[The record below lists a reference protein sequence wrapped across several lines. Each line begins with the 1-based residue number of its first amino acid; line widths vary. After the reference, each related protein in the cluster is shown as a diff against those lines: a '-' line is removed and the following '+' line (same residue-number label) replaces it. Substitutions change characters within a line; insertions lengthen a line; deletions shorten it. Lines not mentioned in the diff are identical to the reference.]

1 MGVMT
6 LLQLKYIVK
15 IVECGSMNEAS
26 HELYVSQPALSSS
39 VKELENELGIEIFT
53 RSSQGIALTVDGAEF
68 LTYARQVLDQAS
80 LLEERY
86 KNAKPRKQLCSVS
99 TQHYMFAV
107 EAFVEM
113 IDSTKSDEY
122 EFTIRE
128 TRTKDIINQVANML
142 SEIGIIYLSDFNKD
156 VIGKLLREKH
166 LEFHPLFRAPLHV
179 FISRDNPLAG
189 KKKVTMDDLKPF
201 PFIQYEQGEE
211 GSFFFAEEAV
221 WPEYS
226 PKQINVTDRATILN
240 FIIGLNGYTVCT
252 GIDNGDLN
260 NEKIVTVPL
269 DTDETMLVGWITNE
283 RAKLSKR
290 RNVLGE
296 AQVGGRQPR
305 LHAHRLTPEQRN
317 HNEKALYCP
326 KAAQCLS
333 VISEIITADER
344 GSARTPQSGAV
355 LFQVRVGGGLD
366 LRCDVRGAVGVL
378 DALAGFEDLL
388 HVGDG
393 EHREAEF
400 GFDGLHRG
408 RVGIL
413 GLLHAVHAQYQAD
426 DLDVRLGL
434 ELRDDLAHS
443 GAGGHHVVDEQ
454 DLHAVRK
461 LRADHHAAVAMVLL
475 LLAVEGVADLHAM
488 GGRQRDG
495 GGHAQRDALVAG
507 PNTVSTSLGRLPASI
522 SSTIFSA

>member
-240 FIIGLNGYTVCT
+240 FIIGLV
-252 GIDNGDLN
+252 
-260 NEKIVTVPL
+260 
-269 DTDETMLVGWITNE
+269 
-283 RAKLSKR
+283 
-290 RNVLGE
+290 
-296 AQVGGRQPR
+296 
-305 LHAHRLTPEQRN
+305 
-317 HNEKALYCP
+317 
-326 KAAQCLS
+326 LS
-333 VISEIITADER
+333 VDRMEKTKDSDTA
-344 GSARTPQSGAV
+344 AV
-355 LFQVRVGGGLD
+355 K
-366 LRCDVRGAVGVL
+366 AV
-378 DALAGFEDLL
+378 
-388 HVGDG
+388 
-393 EHREAEF
+393 EAEF
-400 GFDGLHRG
+400 GFPVFAIANVKEIFEAGQHIQNADGTPYVTPEIKAAADAYLE
-408 RVGIL
+408 
-413 GLLHAVHAQYQAD
+413 QY
-426 DLDVRLGL
+426 
-434 ELRDDLAHS
+434 
-443 GAGGHHVVDEQ
+443 GA
-454 DLHAVRK
+454 
-461 LRADHHAAVAMVLL
+461 
-475 LLAVEGVADLHAM
+475 
-488 GGRQRDG
+488 
-495 GGHAQRDALVAG
+495 
-507 PNTVSTSLGRLPASI
+507 
-522 SSTIFSA
+522 

>member
-1 MGVMT
+1 MK
-6 LLQLKYIVK
+6 LQQLRYVVK
-15 IVECGSMNEAS
+15 VAECGSITEAS
-26 HELYVSQPALSSS
+26 RRLFVSQPSITASIRD
-39 VKELENELGIEIFT
+39 LENEMGVHIFERTNKGVIVSEEGETFLG
-53 RSSQGIALTVDGAEF
+53 
-68 LTYARQVLDQAS
+68 YARQVLDQAD

-113 IDSTKSDEY
+113 IDSIKSDEY

-156 VIGKLLREKH
+156 VIGKMLREKH

-179 FISRDNPLAG
+179 FISRNNPLAG

-211 GSFFFAEEAV
+211 GSFYFYEEAV

-283 RAKLSKR
+283 RSKLSK
-290 RNVLGE
+290 
-296 AQVGGRQPR
+296 
-305 LHAHRLTPEQRN
+305 
-317 HNEKALYCP
+317 
-326 KAAQCLS
+326 AAETYLDKLKS
-333 VISEIITADER
+333 VVSDH
-344 GSARTPQSGAV
+344 G
-355 LFQVRVGGGLD
+355 
-366 LRCDVRGAVGVL
+366 
-378 DALAGFEDLL
+378 
-388 HVGDG
+388 
-393 EHREAEF
+393 
-400 GFDGLHRG
+400 
-408 RVGIL
+408 
-413 GLLHAVHAQYQAD
+413 Y
-426 DLDVRLGL
+426 
-434 ELRDDLAHS
+434 
-443 GAGGHHVVDEQ
+443 
-454 DLHAVRK
+454 K
-461 LRADHHAAVAMVLL
+461 LID
-475 LLAVEGVADLHAM
+475 
-488 GGRQRDG
+488 
-495 GGHAQRDALVAG
+495 
-507 PNTVSTSLGRLPASI
+507 
-522 SSTIFSA
+522 

>member
-1 MGVMT
+1 MT

-26 HELYVSQPALSSS
+26 HALYVSQPALSSS

-68 LTYARQVLDQAS
+68 LTYARQVLDQAD

-86 KNAKPRKQLCSVS
+86 KHAKPRKQLCQVS

-113 IDSTKSDEY
+113 INSIKSDEY

-128 TRTKDIINQVANML
+128 TRTRDIINQVANMQ

-166 LEFHPLFRAPLHV
+166 LA
-179 FISRDNPLAG
+179 A
-189 KKKVTMDDLKPF
+189 KKVITMEDLKPY

-211 GSFFFAEEAV
+211 GSFYFYEEAV

-283 RAKLSKR
+283 RSKLSK
-290 RNVLGE
+290 
-296 AQVGGRQPR
+296 
-305 LHAHRLTPEQRN
+305 
-317 HNEKALYCP
+317 
-326 KAAQCLS
+326 AAETYLDKLKS
-333 VISEIITADER
+333 VVSDH
-344 GSARTPQSGAV
+344 G
-355 LFQVRVGGGLD
+355 
-366 LRCDVRGAVGVL
+366 
-378 DALAGFEDLL
+378 
-388 HVGDG
+388 
-393 EHREAEF
+393 
-400 GFDGLHRG
+400 
-408 RVGIL
+408 
-413 GLLHAVHAQYQAD
+413 Y
-426 DLDVRLGL
+426 
-434 ELRDDLAHS
+434 
-443 GAGGHHVVDEQ
+443 
-454 DLHAVRK
+454 K
-461 LRADHHAAVAMVLL
+461 LID
-475 LLAVEGVADLHAM
+475 
-488 GGRQRDG
+488 
-495 GGHAQRDALVAG
+495 
-507 PNTVSTSLGRLPASI
+507 
-522 SSTIFSA
+522 

>member
-1 MGVMT
+1 MLLMT

-68 LTYARQVLDQAS
+68 LTYARQVLDQVD

-113 IDSTKSDEY
+113 IDSIKSDEY

-156 VIGKLLREKH
+156 VIGKMLREKH

-179 FISRDNPLAG
+179 FISRNNPLAG

-283 RAKLSKR
+283 RAKLSKAAE
-290 RNVLGE
+290 NYL
-296 AQVGGRQPR
+296 
-305 LHAHRLTPEQRN
+305 
-317 HNEKALYCP
+317 EKL
-326 KAAQCLS
+326 KS
-333 VISEIITADER
+333 V
-344 GSARTPQSGAV
+344 V
-355 LFQVRVGGGLD
+355 
-366 LRCDVRGAVGVL
+366 
-378 DALAGFEDLL
+378 
-388 HVGDG
+388 
-393 EHREAEF
+393 
-400 GFDGLHRG
+400 
-408 RVGIL
+408 
-413 GLLHAVHAQYQAD
+413 
-426 DLDVRLGL
+426 
-434 ELRDDLAHS
+434 
-443 GAGGHHVVDEQ
+443 
-454 DLHAVRK
+454 
-461 LRADHHAAVAMVLL
+461 ADHGYNLI
-475 LLAVEGVADLHAM
+475 D
-488 GGRQRDG
+488 
-495 GGHAQRDALVAG
+495 
-507 PNTVSTSLGRLPASI
+507 
-522 SSTIFSA
+522 